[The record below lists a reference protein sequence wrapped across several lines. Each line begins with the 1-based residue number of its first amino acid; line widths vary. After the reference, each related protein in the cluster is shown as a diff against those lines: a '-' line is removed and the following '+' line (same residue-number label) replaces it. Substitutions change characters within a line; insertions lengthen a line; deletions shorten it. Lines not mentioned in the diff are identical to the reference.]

1 MGDGQNG
8 VLRVNFEPRLRLA
21 FQGATISSDA
31 GLLVYREL
39 DEAVKLTEVAAETL
53 FDFRI
58 GRNIC
63 HSTKALL
70 RQSVYSRLAGYEDVN
85 DADRLSIDPVMRQV
99 VGGRA
104 ANKQAASASQIAR
117 FETKVLTEMGNLE
130 SLISMPGRWV
140 DSIRERQPVKKLI
153 LDMDSSV
160 SPTHGDQEGSTYN
173 GHFECTCYHPLFV
186 FNQDGDVEQALL
198 RHGNVASADEW
209 SSVLTPVIERY
220 RETDV
225 PKSFRGDAAFAIPG
239 LYELLEAEG
248 YRYAIRL
255 KGNPIL
261 DREVAH
267 LRKRPVGRPSKQP
280 LVRYHHFQYQAKSWD
295 KPRRVVAKVTWYAG
309 KLFPMTGFIVTN
321 LTGSPRQVTRFYN
334 KRGTAEQWI
343 KEGKYAI
350 RWTRL
355 SCTSF
360 DANQVR
366 LQLHVL
372 AYNLGNFL
380 RRLAL
385 PGKIKHW
392 SLTTMREK
400 LIKTGARMVRH
411 ARYVTFQMA
420 EVAVPRDLYRTM
432 LRRIATFAAKP
443 IRAGPI

>member
-8 VLRVNFEPRLRLA
+8 VLRVGFEPRLRLA
-21 FQGATISSDA
+21 FQGAKISSDA

-39 DEAVKLTEVAAETL
+39 DEAMKLTATAADGL

-63 HSTKALL
+63 HSTMALL
-70 RQSVYSRLAGYEDVN
+70 RQSVYRRLAGYEDVN

-99 VGGRA
+99 IGGRA
-104 ANKQAASASQIAR
+104 ANKQAASISQVAR
-117 FETKVLTEMGNLE
+117 FETKVLTEPGNLE
-130 SLISMPGRWV
+130 VLMGLAGRWV
-140 DSIRERQPVKKLI
+140 DLVRERKPMKKLI

-160 SPTHGDQEGSTYN
+160 SPTHGEQEGSAYN
-173 GHFECTCYHPLFV
+173 GHFGCDCYHPLFV
-186 FNQDGDVEQALL
+186 FNQDGDVESAKL
-198 RHGNVASADEW
+198 RPGNVASADDWRSILE
-209 SSVLTPVIERY
+209 PIIERY
-220 RETDV
+220 RDFDM
-225 PKSFRGDAAFAIPG
+225 PKSFRGDAAFATPG
-239 LYELLEAEG
+239 RYELLESEG
-248 YRYAIRL
+248 YRYTIRL
-255 KGNPIL
+255 KANPIL
-261 DREVAH
+261 EQQITH
-267 LRKRPVGRPSKQP
+267 LLTRPVGRPSHKP
-280 LVRYHHFQYQAKSWD
+280 LVRYHHFTYRANSWD
-295 KPRRVVAKVTWYAG
+295 KPRRVVAKVTWHAG
-309 KLFPMTGFIVTN
+309 ELFPRVGFIVTN
-321 LTGSPRQVTRFYN
+321 LTGSPKQVTRFYN
-334 KRGTAEQWI
+334 QRGTAEPWI

-380 RRLAL
+380 RRIAL

-392 SLTTMREK
+392 SLTTLREK

-420 EVAVPRDLYRTM
+420 EVAVPHALYRAM
-432 LRRIATFAAKP
+432 LRRITAFVAKP
-443 IRAGPI
+443 VRAGPT